1 MCSSDLTTPDPG
13 AKDDLPAPEDTG
25 NVPETVAEESS
36 SPETQPTERPAP
48 EPARPTADSRRRR
61 RSGVFR
67 GKMLPGGFG
76 QFFGGLFGN
85 ARKGAKQ
92 LLTPTPEEPVLP
104 VQWGALHH
112 GNTLCS

>member
-1 MCSSDLTTPDPG
+1 MTTPDPG

-67 GKMLPGGFG
+67 GK
-76 QFFGGLFGN
+76 
-85 ARKGAKQ
+85 
-92 LLTPTPEEPVLP
+92 
-104 VQWGALHH
+104 
-112 GNTLCS
+112 S